1 MSERVDSVSCKF
13 QFQFPWSSMQIVFIL
28 IRCFSL
34 SSCGP
39 SLLLLGSFFCWIY
52 GVLVAFASALA
63 GIEVQIQVD
72 DAGIAG
78 RQFSLGVLKL
88 VTCMALIG

>member
-1 MSERVDSVSCKF
+1 M
-13 QFQFPWSSMQIVFIL
+13 
-28 IRCFSL
+28 
-34 SSCGP
+34 
-39 SLLLLGSFFCWIY
+39 
-52 GVLVAFASALA
+52 LVAFDFAFA

-88 VTCMALIG
+88 VICMALIG